1 MATKIAIEVDVK
13 TKDAASEIDELKQQ
27 MEDLQATTKELKSK
41 MEAGF
46 KAGEKG
52 AESASK
58 GMKGF
63 GSSIGTVLKSLGLIA
78 IAVEV
83 FNFLKDLLLK
93 NQKVADALGVVFKTI
108 EVLFNQ
114 LFKAVEP
121 LGKAMMDAFEN
132 PQQAIKDLISGVF
145 NRFITSIKGIGVVAE
160 GVGIQIKGA
169 FTLDWDEV
177 QRGLQKTAQGLV
189 QVTTAIDIE
198 QQNAFVDGI
207 VGAGTAAFDTAT
219 RIQELTNEV
228 KLAEAQQ
235 QLLLFQYQREAEL
248 QRQIRDDVSLTIEER
263 QEANIRLGG
272 ILDEQAT
279 EEKKLFDKRKELA
292 VLELS
297 INQESVDAQI
307 EVINSEKELADLRER
322 ITGQRSEQL
331 TNANSLIAENVALL
345 KEQKKAAEEE
355 AQAEADA
362 AYAIAEAKIA
372 AENLLEAYLAERQS
386 MSAEEMIQKEIDD
399 AIAIEAVKRQAA
411 NAAASAQMAD
421 METFAEIEQAFLDE
435 SLRIENEIRAKHGEE
450 RVSLEESINDQIVTN
465 AAAAAAA
472 QKKEEEDLKNA
483 KIQAAQSTAN
493 ALGQIA
499 GFLDQQGE
507 AGVAAAKAFAVAQ
520 LAINLA
526 MAISSAIAG
535 ATGAAATPPTPAT
548 PFLQVAY
555 IASMVGS
562 VVSAVSQA
570 QNILGG
576 VPGPSGGNITGGV
589 SAPAAPSVS
598 TLATSTTEITNAD
611 AAQMAPVQ
619 AFVVESQLSGSQE
632 NVQQI
637 QNQATFGT
645 SG

>member
-78 IAVEV
+78 IAAEV
-83 FNFLKDLLLK
+83 FNFIKDLLMK

-108 EVLFNQ
+108 EVLFNEM
-114 LFKAVEP
+114 FKAVEP
-121 LGKAMMDAFEN
+121 LGKAIMDAFEN
-132 PQQAIKDLISGVF
+132 PQQAIKDLITGVF

-177 QRGLQKTAQGLV
+177 QRGLQQTAQGV
-189 QVTTAIDIE
+189 AQVVSGYDIE

-248 QRQIRDDVSLTIEER
+248 QRQIRDDVSKTIGER

-297 INQESVDAQI
+297 INEESVDAQI

-372 AENLLEAYLAERQS
+372 AEDLLEAYKAERES
-386 MSAEEMIQKEIDD
+386 MSAEEMMQAEINAALAAEELKFQAAVNAATEMGILQEEIDQL
-399 AIAIEAVKRQAA
+399 E
-411 NAAASAQMAD
+411 
-421 METFAEIEQAFLDE
+421 LDRIDE
-435 SLRIENEIRAKHGEE
+435 RLRLENEIRAKYAEQE
-450 RVSLEESINDQIVTN
+450 IALEEQI
-465 AAAAAAA
+465 AKD
-472 QKKEEEDLKNA
+472 KKAIQDKSNTDAIKAEVDLKNA

-499 GFLDQQGE
+499 GFLEQQGE
-507 AGVAAAKAFAVAQ
+507 AGVQAAKGFAIAE
-520 LAINLA
+520 LAINTA
-526 MAISSAIAG
+526 MAISAAIAG

-562 VVSAVSQA
+562 VVSAVAQA

>member
-1 MATKIAIEVDVK
+1 MATKIAVEVDVK
-13 TKDAASEIDELKQQ
+13 TKGATAEIDELKQQ
-27 MEDLQATTKELKSK
+27 MEELQATTKELKSK
-41 MEAGF
+41 MEGGF
-46 KAGEKG
+46 KSAEKG

-63 GSSIGTVLKSLGLIA
+63 GTSIGNVLKSLGLIA
-78 IAVEV
+78 IAAEV
-83 FNFLKDLLLK
+83 FMFLKDLLMK

-132 PQQAIKDLISGVF
+132 PQQALKDLWSAIKTNF
-145 NRFITSIKGIGVVAE
+145 LNRIKGIAVAAE
-160 GVGIQIKGA
+160 GVGKVIQGA
-169 FTLDWDEV
+169 FSLDWDMVTEGM
-177 QRGLQKTAQGLV
+177 QQYGQALV
-189 QVTTAIDIE
+189 QVTTGLDIE
-198 QQNAFVDGI
+198 QQNNFVNGI
-207 VGAGTAAFDTAT
+207 VDAGVAAFDTAS

-235 QLLLFQYQREAEL
+235 QLLLFQYQREAEI
-248 QRQIRDDVSLTIEER
+248 QRQIRDDVSKTIGER

-297 INQESVDAQI
+297 INEDSIDAQV
-307 EVINSEKELADLRER
+307 EVINAEKELADLRER

-372 AENLLEAYLAERQS
+372 AEDLLEAYKAERQS
-386 MSAEEMIQKEIDD
+386 MSAEEMMQKEIAD
-399 AIAIEAVKRQAA
+399 ALKAEELKFQAA
-411 NAAASAQMAD
+411 VNAATEMGILQ
-421 METFAEIEQAFLDE
+421 EEIDQLELDRIDE
-435 SLRIENEIRAKHGEE
+435 RLRLENEIKAKYAEQE
-450 RVSLEESINDQIVTN
+450 IALEEQI
-465 AAAAAAA
+465 AKD
-472 QKKEEEDLKNA
+472 KKAIQDKSNTDAIKAEVDLKNA
-483 KIQAAQSTAN
+483 KIGAAQATAN

-499 GFLDQQGE
+499 GLIQQQGE
-507 AGVAAAKAFAVAQ
+507 AGVAAAKAFAVAE
-520 LAINLA
+520 LAINTA
-526 MAISSAIAG
+526 VAISTAIAG
-535 ATGAAATPPTPAT
+535 ATAAAASTPSPAT

-555 IASMVGS
+555 IATMVG
-562 VVSAVSQA
+562 AVIAAVAQASQ
-570 QNILGG
+570 ILGS
-576 VPGPSGGNITGGV
+576 VPGPSGGNVTGGV
-589 SAPAAPSVS
+589 SAPSAPSVS
-598 TLATSTTEITNAD
+598 TLATSTTEVTNAE

-632 NVQQI
+632 NIQQI
-637 QNQATFGT
+637 QNQATFGLT
-645 SG
+645 G

>member
-13 TKDAASEIDELKQQ
+13 TKGATSEIDELKQQ

-41 MEAGF
+41 MEGGF
-46 KAGEKG
+46 KSAEKG

-78 IAVEV
+78 IAAEV
-83 FNFLKDLLLK
+83 FNFIKDLLMK

-108 EVLFNQ
+108 EVLFNEM
-114 LFKAVEP
+114 FKAVEP
-121 LGKAMMDAFEN
+121 LGKAIMDAFEN
-132 PQQAIKDLISGVF
+132 PQQAIKDLITGVF

-177 QRGLQKTAQGLV
+177 QRGLQQTAQGLV
-189 QVTTAIDIE
+189 QVATAMDIE

-248 QRQIRDDVSLTIEER
+248 QRQIRDDVSKTIEER

-297 INQESVDAQI
+297 INEESVDAQI

-372 AENLLEAYLAERQS
+372 AEDLLEAYKAERES
-386 MSAEEMIQKEIDD
+386 MSAEEMMQAEINAALAAEELKFQAAVNAATEMGILQEEIDQL
-399 AIAIEAVKRQAA
+399 E
-411 NAAASAQMAD
+411 
-421 METFAEIEQAFLDE
+421 LDRIDE
-435 SLRIENEIRAKHGEE
+435 RLRLENEIRAKYAEQE
-450 RVSLEESINDQIVTN
+450 IALEEQI
-465 AAAAAAA
+465 AKD
-472 QKKEEEDLKNA
+472 KKAIQDKSNTDAIKAEVDLKNA

-499 GFLDQQGE
+499 GFLEQQGE
-507 AGVAAAKAFAVAQ
+507 AGVQAAKGFAIAE
-520 LAINLA
+520 LAINTA
-526 MAISSAIAG
+526 MAISAAIAG

-562 VVSAVSQA
+562 VVSAVAQA

>member
-13 TKDAASEIDELKQQ
+13 TKGATSEIDELKQQ
-27 MEDLQATTKELKSK
+27 MEDLQATTKDLKSK
-41 MEAGF
+41 MEGGF
-46 KAGEKG
+46 KSAEKG

-78 IAVEV
+78 IAAEV

-132 PQQAIKDLISGVF
+132 PQQALEDLWSAIKTNFL
-145 NRFITSIKGIGVVAE
+145 NRIKGIAVAAE
-160 GVGIQIKGA
+160 GVGKVIEGA
-169 FTLDWDEV
+169 FSLDWDAVGEGM
-177 QRGLQKTAQGLV
+177 QQYGQALV
-189 QVTTAIDIE
+189 QVASGLDVE
-198 QQNAFVDGI
+198 QQNAFVNGVVD
-207 VGAGTAAFDTAT
+207 AGSAAFDTAT

-248 QRQIRDDVSLTIEER
+248 QRQIRDDVSKTIAER

-297 INQESVDAQI
+297 INEESVDAQI

-386 MSAEEMIQKEIDD
+386 MSAEQMIQKEIDD

-435 SLRIENEIRAKHGEE
+435 SLRIENEIRAKHGEQE
-450 RVSLEESINDQIVTN
+450 IALAEKIAND
-465 AAAAAAA
+465 
-472 QKKEEEDLKNA
+472 KKTIQDKSNTDAIKAEVDLKNA
-483 KIQAAQSTAN
+483 KIGAAQATAS

-499 GFLDQQGE
+499 GFLEQQGE
-507 AGVAAAKAFAVAQ
+507 AGVAAAKGFAIAE
-520 LAINLA
+520 LAINTA
-526 MAISSAIAG
+526 IAISSAIAG

-562 VVSAVSQA
+562 VVAAVAQA

-598 TLATSTTEITNAD
+598 TLATSTTEITNAE